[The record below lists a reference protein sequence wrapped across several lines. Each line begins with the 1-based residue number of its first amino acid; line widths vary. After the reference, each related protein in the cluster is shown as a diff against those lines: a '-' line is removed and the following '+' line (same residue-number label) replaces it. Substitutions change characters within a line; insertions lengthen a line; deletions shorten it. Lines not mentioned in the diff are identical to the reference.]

1 MPVDNF
7 AWALI
12 GIYAYSYAVGLF
24 PFILFIFIIRRFNLQ
39 RLKRAVVCSLAAAI
53 TSTPLMFAAGWF
65 AIFVP
70 VSFGYLLGYESL
82 HWTATM
88 IIPATPGIHLVS
100 LLVTLAL
107 GFAIGWFIKP
117 KIRRAVI

>member
-1 MPVDNF
+1 MDS
-7 AWALI
+7 ATWSLI
-12 GIYAYSYAVGLF
+12 GIYAYSYAIGLF
-24 PFILFIFIIRRFNLQ
+24 PFILFILIIRRFNLQ
-39 RLKRAVVCSLAAAI
+39 RFRRAVICSLVAAI
-53 TSTPLMFAAGWF
+53 TSTPLMFAVGWF

-70 VSFGYLLGYESL
+70 VSFGFVLGYERL

-88 IIPATPGIHLVS
+88 IIPVTPEIHLVS

-117 KIRRAVI
+117 KIGCAVI

>member
-1 MPVDNF
+1 MDSF
-7 AWALI
+7 TWSLI
-12 GIYAYSYAVGLF
+12 RIYAYSYAIGLF

-39 RLKRAVVCSLAAAI
+39 RLRRAVVCSLAAAI

-70 VSFGYLLGYESL
+70 VSFGFLLGYESL

-88 IIPATPGIHLVS
+88 IIPATPGIHLLS

-107 GFAIGWFIKP
+107 GFSIGWFIKP
-117 KIRRAVI
+117 KTRRVGI